1 MIEQIKIGDKLT
13 YIEVSS
19 LASTVINEITIDDI
33 REDKLI
39 FSRKRKQYCFK
50 PNDGTLILKGHN
62 LGIIRGSWGENG
74 GSCFLMDA
82 NCNIGGLDRES
93 MVTLLKTNIN
103 PLFNEWNRIHWFDGT
118 SDVGDPL
125 FVPRPRS
132 NNYLSHQKE
141 ADGNNSKLASDYII
155 GEFIH
160 TLLKGSKHNHLMDM
174 LDFHLNPAFTS
185 DEHISLGKVVDII
198 EMSDGE
204 FSALK
209 YSTNGTIVKDRGGN
223 FSDDIADDR
232 NFSNLSSFEMGTI
245 YTHVT
250 LIRTPSGRA
259 ITVDAQGHDYMRYTG
274 LLSHYRESMAEDC
287 AKALKVIN
295 SAQDKKA
302 QEQLAQE
309 QQIAIDLKKEGERI
323 TKEFSYLTVVDGTYD
338 YTTAA
343 KNLRLVLKEKF
354 PTVKFSVRK
363 SYSDQYT
370 VIWEDGQTVKTVTDI
385 TNMFIGRYHSG
396 MVANND
402 TVCEVFQRKYG
413 FFGTINTVREI
424 SISAK
429 KSVLDEINKELGKNY
444 TEKDYVSERIERMC
458 DLVSQRVSETDFS
471 PKVEEQTVVPIA
483 EVAVN
488 SEDLKIVDYSEKSFV
503 IIGDTKP
510 IKEKLKELG
519 GRFNSRLTCG
529 AGWVFSKTR
538 TEIVKL
544 ALSIE

>member
-62 LGIIRGSWGENG
+62 LGIVRGSWGENG

-82 NCNIGGLDRES
+82 NCNIGGFDRES
-93 MVTLLKTNIN
+93 MVALLKTNIN

-160 TLLKGSKHNHLMDM
+160 TFLKGSKHNHLMDM

-198 EMSDGE
+198 EMSDDE
-204 FSALK
+204 FTALK

-232 NFSNLSSFEMGTI
+232 DFSNLSDFERGTI
-245 YTHVT
+245 YTHLT

-287 AKALKVIN
+287 AKVLDAIN
-295 SAQDKKA
+295 SEQDKKA
-302 QEQLAQE
+302 QEQLAQ
-309 QQIAIDLKKEGERI
+309 QQPQAQQK
-323 TKEFSYLTVVDGTYD
+323 
-338 YTTAA
+338 
-343 KNLRLVLKEKF
+343 
-354 PTVKFSVRK
+354 
-363 SYSDQYT
+363 
-370 VIWEDGQTVKTVTDI
+370 VTD
-385 TNMFIGRYHSG
+385 
-396 MVANND
+396 VA
-402 TVCEVFQRKYG
+402 
-413 FFGTINTVREI
+413 
-424 SISAK
+424 
-429 KSVLDEINKELGKNY
+429 KEL
-444 TEKDYVSERIERMC
+444 VS
-458 DLVSQRVSETDFS
+458 D
-471 PKVEEQTVVPIA
+471 
-483 EVAVN
+483 N
-488 SEDLKIVDYSEKSFV
+488 SEELKIIDYSEKSFV
-503 IIGDTKP
+503 VIGDTKP

-538 TEIVKL
+538 IEVVKIELAIV
-544 ALSIE
+544 